1 MELIKRVFEVTAA
14 ELNALYDL
22 EDNCSIG
29 NCVGHCPLCEYH
41 HGTCADQ
48 KFKLSSDIE
57 WKIIPDTVKMSH
69 LMDVSTIQFRT
80 APARIVAVLA
90 VNADDPNTFYNVF
103 YYHQEHLTYGT
114 ATKDGHWFLGYGPSD
129 THSYDV
135 IRRIV

>member
-14 ELNALYDL
+14 ELKALHDL
-22 EDNCSIG
+22 EDICTCGID
-29 NCVGHCPLCEYH
+29 CALCEYH
-41 HGTCADQ
+41 QDACGDR
-48 KFKLSSDIE
+48 KFKLASDIE